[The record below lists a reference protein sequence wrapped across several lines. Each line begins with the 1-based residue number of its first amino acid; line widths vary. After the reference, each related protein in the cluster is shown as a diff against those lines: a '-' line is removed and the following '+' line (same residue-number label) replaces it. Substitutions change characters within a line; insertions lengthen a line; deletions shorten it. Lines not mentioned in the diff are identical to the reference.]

1 MRLKTLYGR
10 VMHICMHS
18 HKFCSLILTWFI
30 LDLPKLPVPFLRSWL
45 DPLSEHTRNLFAPG
59 GGGEQGLWKTEKLKL
74 HQLEL
79 VRPRKQLMLSLPP
92 FPCVPYFSLSV
103 FLHYNDRC
111 VDKRVAWLRF
121 WSRLIGLLLGR
132 RETREA
138 KDNYCNCLSI
148 KCRAYVSLWSDGWI
162 FLAKC
167 SKLTEFVISN
177 SFVDKV

>member
-1 MRLKTLYGR
+1 
-10 VMHICMHS
+10 
-18 HKFCSLILTWFI
+18 
-30 LDLPKLPVPFLRSWL
+30 
-45 DPLSEHTRNLFAPG
+45 
-59 GGGEQGLWKTEKLKL
+59 
-74 HQLEL
+74 
-79 VRPRKQLMLSLPP
+79 MLSLPP

-167 SKLTEFVISN
+167 SKLTEFVISY
-177 SFVDKV
+177 SFVDKVQKNGVVGFPGIFINPIFTHGLVKLNSYETMCFMFKWLKRKWRFIRLLYYSSKSNCCISFSEATRICLEGEELSQKPFSMND